1 MGSKKSDDLNCLIE
15 AITIR
20 EEILKNNQSIRK
32 YNKYFEIM
40 RKCARKLINL
50 NRQEDIL
57 PYLNSNS
64 VSMQYDIAQILY
76 NIYPEEC
83 KAVLKRI
90 SEMSSKTGLPAYLGN
105 VRLSAL
111 MTLEYGIPKD
121 FP

>member
-1 MGSKKSDDLNCLIE
+1 
-15 AITIR
+15 
-20 EEILKNNQSIRK
+20 
-32 YNKYFEIM
+32 M
-40 RKCARKLINL
+40 RKCARKLIDL

>member
-1 MGSKKSDDLNCLIE
+1 MKKNVNLTSEIVECCHK
-15 AITIR
+15 R
-20 EEILKNNQSIRK
+20 EEVLKKGQSMRI
-32 YNKYFEIM
+32 YNRHFDKM
-40 RKCARKLINL
+40 RKLARVLISEG
-50 NRQEDIL
+50 RQEELL

-76 NIYPEEC
+76 NIYPKEC
-83 KAVLKRI
+83 KAVLKQI

>member
-1 MGSKKSDDLNCLIE
+1 MQNNVNLTSEILECCRK
-15 AITIR
+15 R
-20 EEILKNNQSIRK
+20 EEVLKKGQSVRK
-32 YNKYFEIM
+32 YNKHFDKM
-40 RKCARKLINL
+40 RKLARVLISED
-50 NRQEDIL
+50 RQEEL
-57 PYLNSNS
+57 LSYLNSNS

-76 NIYPEEC
+76 NIYPKEC
-83 KAVLKRI
+83 KAVLKEI